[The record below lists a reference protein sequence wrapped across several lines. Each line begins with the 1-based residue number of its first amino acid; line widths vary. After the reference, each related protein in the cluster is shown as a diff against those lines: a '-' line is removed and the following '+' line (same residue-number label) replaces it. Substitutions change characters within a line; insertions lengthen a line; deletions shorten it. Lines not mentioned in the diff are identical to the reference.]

1 MRLSQR
7 HGYDLDDQGH
17 LVIGGARAADLAFRF
32 GTPLHVLDEARV
44 RSNCRAYL
52 SAMREA
58 YPGPGRVLFASKA
71 LCTVATCQVVYEE
84 GLGID
89 VVSPGEILTA
99 LTAGVPAGDLFFH
112 GSNKTPE
119 EIAYGLDAG
128 VGRFVV
134 DNDHELDWLDRL
146 ARERG
151 RRADILLRVTP
162 GIEPHTHKAIQT
174 GGVDS
179 KFGFGLLGPS
189 AEGAV
194 LRALDL
200 PGVRLRGLHCHIG
213 SQILDLDPFVMA
225 ARALVSFAA
234 EMRGSGFVL
243 EELNLGG
250 GLGIRYLADQEPPTP
265 DGHVRAMAETVRD
278 LATRYKMPLPL
289 MIVEPGRAIVG
300 DAGVT
305 LYTVGATKTV
315 PGVRRFVSVDGGMYE
330 NPRPALY
337 GAQYEALVATR
348 AGEEP
353 THRVSVA
360 GRCCESGDVLIWD
373 ARLPDVVAGDLLAVF
388 STGAYNY
395 SMASNYN
402 RYPRPALVLVREG
415 EAQIAVERETPAD
428 LVRFDRPL
436 RRGHGTPL
444 PLGTLL
450 TDGTKAG
457 DG

>member
-7 HGYDLDDQGH
+7 HGFDLDGQGH
-17 LVIGGARAADLAFRF
+17 LVIGGARAADLAARF
-32 GTPLHVLDEARV
+32 GTPLHVFDEARM
-44 RSNCRAYL
+44 RANCRAYVR
-52 SAMREA
+52 AMQEE

-71 LCTVATCQVVYEE
+71 LCTVASCQVAHEE

-99 LTAGVPAGDLFFH
+99 LTAGVPAGELFFH
-112 GSNKTPE
+112 GSNKTPD

-134 DNDHELDWLDRL
+134 DNDHELGWLDRL

-162 GIEPHTHKAIQT
+162 GIEPHTHRAIQT

-189 AEGAV
+189 AESAV
-194 LRALDL
+194 HRAIEL

-213 SQILDLDPFVMA
+213 SQILDLDPFGMA
-225 ARALVSFAA
+225 ARSLVSFAA

-265 DGHVRAMAETVRD
+265 GSHVRAMAEMVRD
-278 LATRYKMPLPL
+278 LTARYKMPLPV
-289 MIVEPGRAIVG
+289 MMVEPGRAIVG
-300 DAGVT
+300 SAGVT
-305 LYTVGATKTV
+305 LYTVGAIKTV
-315 PGVRRFVSVDGGMYE
+315 SGVRKFVSVDGGMYE

-337 GAQYEALVATR
+337 GAQYEAVVATR

-353 THRVSVA
+353 TQKASIA
-360 GRCCESGDVLIWD
+360 GRCCESGDMLIWD
-373 ARLPDVVAGDLLAVF
+373 AQLPEVESGDLLAVF

-395 SMASNYN
+395 SMAGNYN
-402 RYPRPALVLVREG
+402 RYPRPALVFVRDG
-415 EAQIAVERETPAD
+415 EAHIAVERETPAD
-428 LVRFDRPL
+428 LVRFDRALP
-436 RRGHGTPL
+436 RRDGTPQ
-444 PLGTLL
+444 PNGTIPR
-450 TDGTKAG
+450 DGTMG
-457 DG
+457 EG

>member
-1 MRLSQR
+1 MHLSQR
-7 HGYDLDDQGH
+7 HGFDLDDHGH
-17 LVIGGARAADLAFRF
+17 LVIGGARAADLAARF
-32 GTPLHVLDEARV
+32 GTPLHVLDESRMRA
-44 RSNCRAYL
+44 NCRAYL
-52 SAMREA
+52 GAMQEA
-58 YPGPGRVLFASKA
+58 YPGPGRVVFASKA
-71 LCTVATCQVVYEE
+71 LCTVASCQVAHEE

-89 VVSPGEILTA
+89 VVSAGEILTA
-99 LTAGVPAGDLFFH
+99 LTAGVPAGELFFH

-134 DNDHELDWLDRL
+134 DNEHELGWLDRL

-151 RRADILLRVTP
+151 RRADILLRITP

-179 KFGFGLLGPS
+179 KFGFGLPGPS

-194 LRALDL
+194 LRALEL

-225 ARALVSFAA
+225 ARSLVSFAA
-234 EMRGSGFVL
+234 EMRGSGFAL

-265 DGHVRAMAETVRD
+265 GSHVRAMAEMVCD
-278 LATRYKMPLPL
+278 LTARYKMPLPV

-300 DAGVT
+300 NAGVT
-305 LYTVGATKTV
+305 LYTVGAIKTV
-315 PGVRRFVSVDGGMYE
+315 PGVRKFVSVDGGMYE

-337 GAQYEALVATR
+337 GAQYEPLVATR
-348 AGEEP
+348 AGSGP
-353 THRVSVA
+353 TQRVSIA

-373 ARLPDVVAGDLLAVF
+373 AQLPEVAAGDLIAVF
-388 STGAYNY
+388 STGAYNF
-395 SMASNYN
+395 SMAGNYN
-402 RYPRPALVLVREG
+402 RYPRPALVFVRDG
-415 EAQIAVERETPAD
+415 EAQIAVERETTDD
-428 LVRFDRPL
+428 LVRLDRAL
-436 RRGHGTPL
+436 RRRDGTPL
-444 PLGTLL
+444 
-450 TDGTKAG
+450 G